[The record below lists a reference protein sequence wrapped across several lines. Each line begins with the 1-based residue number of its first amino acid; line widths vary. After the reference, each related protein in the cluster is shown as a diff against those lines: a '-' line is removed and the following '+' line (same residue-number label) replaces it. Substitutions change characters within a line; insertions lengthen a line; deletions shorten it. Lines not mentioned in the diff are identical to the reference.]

1 MLLNFQ
7 NFIIRFLRLI
17 LCIQILMYGN
27 LDLLVKS
34 VTVVKV
40 LLCSALMLT
49 IFSSK
54 NSSYPWAK

>member
-34 VTVVKV
+34 VTVVKSLIV
-40 LLCSALMLT
+40 
-49 IFSSK
+49 FRFNVNHFFVK
-54 NSSYPWAK
+54 K